1 MSIGSWLKRLRK
13 REDAKAIHRAEER
26 SYETPEE
33 RRISSGDIEGL
44 EADTQAAR
52 AMREGNIEDADR
64 LGDQDDEPPSRL

>member
-1 MSIGSWLKRLRK
+1 MKRLRK